1 MDNTFLKKTLGSK
14 ETAEQVARRVQNSI
28 PAYKSFLEKQG
39 LKAGEPFE
47 RLPQMDKESYALAY
61 PFEELLADDYEEMLA
76 IYSSS
81 GSSGNPFYWPQ
92 LKLNSRSVPAGL
104 RSFLEDW
111 FAIDRKK
118 TLAIVGLSLGSW
130 IGGQYIS
137 RALKTMALD
146 TPYPFWVF
154 SPSNDLDAMIKMACQ
169 MNSLVDQIV
178 LFLVPSAIAH
188 LHLKASQSKQSLPFD
203 KLRYVVT
210 GEPFPESIR
219 ASLQRRAGVEESTPF
234 MFSAYGSGD
243 TSGLGM
249 ESLTTVALRKL
260 LYRNNAL
267 ASALGIESP
276 IPHFFHFTAPDTFL
290 EAVDGHLCVTRWQGI
305 PLVRYILYDRV
316 ALYSWQKLKKAILTS
331 ELLEPKDEPW
341 VKILSSASDELT
353 DLIAVTGRSDSC
365 LILGGSNFTEYMLDQ
380 AVKCEELQELLTG
393 LYRAQI
399 IYEDNRQYLAFDLEI
414 QPEVSPNAAI
424 FDRIYYSL
432 MKSLAQS
439 QISFLNK
446 WRNIYSNWDKEPSK
460 RILRLNLLPWPAL
473 SQATETSIKQRGI
486 VKS

>member
-1 MDNTFLKKTLGSK
+1 MNNTFSKNTLGSK
-14 ETAEQVARRVQNSI
+14 EIAEQVAQRAQEFL
-28 PAYKSFLEKQG
+28 PAYKSFLEKHG

-61 PFEELLADDYEEMLA
+61 PYEELLANDYEEMFA

-81 GSSGNPFYWPQ
+81 GSSGNLFYWPRS
-92 LKLNSRSVPAGL
+92 KSNSRSVPAGL
-104 RSFLEDW
+104 RGLLEDW
-111 FAIDRKK
+111 FSIDRQK

-130 IGGQYIS
+130 LGGEYIS
-137 RALKTMALD
+137 WALKTMALD

-154 SPSNDLDAMIKMACQ
+154 SPGNDIDAIIKMVCQ
-169 MNSLVDQIV
+169 MNSLADRII
-178 LFLVPSAIAH
+178 LFMVPSAIAH

-219 ASLQRRAGVEESTPF
+219 TSLQDRAGVEENTPF
-234 MFSAYGSGD
+234 MFSLYGSAD
-243 TSGLGM
+243 TSGLGI

-267 ASALGIESP
+267 ASSLGIESP

-290 EAVDGHLCVTRWQGI
+290 EVVDGHLCVTRWQGI

-316 ALYSWQKLKKAILTS
+316 ALYSWQELKQALLTS
-331 ELLEPKDEPW
+331 EMMESEDEPW
-341 VKILSSASDELT
+341 LSIISSASDELP

-365 LILGGSNFTEYMLDQ
+365 LILGGSNLTEYMLDA
-380 AVKCEELQELLTG
+380 AVKCQELNGILTG

-399 IYEDNRQYLAFDLEI
+399 IYEENRQYLAFDLETR
-414 QPEVSPNAAI
+414 QGLEPDEVIS
-424 FDRIYYSL
+424 DRVYYSL
-432 MKSLAQS
+432 MKSLGRF
-439 QISFLNK
+439 QINFFNK
-446 WRNIYSNWDKEPSK
+446 WRNIYSAWDQDPTK
-460 RILRLNLLPWPAL
+460 RILRLNLLPWPSL

>member
-1 MDNTFLKKTLGSK
+1 MKKAFMKNFLGSK
-14 ETAEQVARRVQNSI
+14 QVAEEVAQRAQKVI
-28 PAYKSFLEKQG
+28 PAYKRFLEDKG
-39 LKAGEPFE
+39 IKVGKSFE
-47 RLPQMDKESYALAY
+47 HLPQSDKEYYALAY

-81 GSSGNPFYWPQ
+81 GSSGNPFYWPT
-92 LKLNSRSVPAGL
+92 LKSNTLSIPTKFRSL
-104 RSFLEDW
+104 LEDW
-111 FAIDRKK
+111 FAIEQKK

-130 IGGQYIS
+130 LGGEYIS
-137 RALKTMALD
+137 WALKTMALD

-154 SPSNDLDAMIKMACQ
+154 SPGNHHDEIIKMVCQ
-169 MNSLVDQIV
+169 MNSLADQIV
-178 LFLVPSAIAH
+178 LFMVPSAIAH

-219 ASLQRRAGVEESTPF
+219 ASLQRRAGVEENSPF
-234 MFSAYGSGD
+234 MFSVYGSGD
-243 TSGLGM
+243 TSGLGI
-249 ESLTTVALRKL
+249 ESLATVALRKL

-316 ALYSWQKLKKAILTS
+316 ALYSWQELKTAIITS
-331 ELLEPKDEPW
+331 ELLEQEDEPW
-341 VKILSSASDELT
+341 MKIISSASDELT
-353 DLIAVTGRSDSC
+353 DLIAVRGRADSC
-365 LILGGSNFTEYMLDQ
+365 LILNGTNLTEYMLDA
-380 AVKCEELQELLTG
+380 AVKSQELNGIFTG

-399 IYEDNRQYLAFDLEI
+399 IYEEDRQYLAFDLEI
-414 QPEVSPNAAI
+414 RQGIEPNKAIIDQVYHSLVQTLGQVQPE
-424 FDRIYYSL
+424 
-432 MKSLAQS
+432 
-439 QISFLNK
+439 FLDD
-446 WRNIYSNWDKEPSK
+446 WQNIYSDWDKDPTK
-460 RILRLNLLPWPAL
+460 RICRLNLLPWPSL

-486 VKS
+486 VK